1 MPKESSSPSEK
12 GFNKASIGGEPPTN
26 NVSALSL
33 SNNLIRQVRRRRFT
47 ALLWTFVTALT
58 AANIASLV
66 HQRHGL
72 FASERERTLQATRI
86 TTAAFAEE
94 TEQMFRQ
101 VDQALRGLR
110 AFRRRSQSLPATEA
124 FIDELRLGGARIENA
139 YLVDKEGRLVITHD
153 PATVGRSVADR
164 DYFRFHQATSEDLP
178 FLAPVEFGRATQQ
191 HLFRV
196 TRRIDDAQG
205 RFAGVALVTVQPRA
219 ISSFY
224 QRLMPEPGSVATLV
238 GTRDQMVRARTPAP
252 PADAWSRPLI
262 SPIWDKLREAP
273 TGTYMSDSAI
283 DGVRRHYVYQSIPD
297 WQVVLITGV
306 DEAQIRARADE
317 RANQLTL
324 SSGIF
329 NALLI
334 GFAIVLT
341 YIDRQRKR
349 LNHLSLQQAV
359 MLDNDL
365 VGIVKIKDRIGVWEN
380 RALERMFGYEPG
392 ELRDKPARLLY
403 PDDES
408 HRALGQAAYPVL
420 VKGGTYR
427 TQLVLRRKDGSP
439 IWVDMSGA
447 MVSDESN
454 ESMWMMLDITEMK
467 VRQHEVEALAFH
479 DALTGL
485 PNRSLLADRLRQAIP
500 LAERLNTK
508 LAICYIDLDGFKV
521 VNDTFGHAAGD
532 RLLQTIANRLQDCM
546 RGNDTVARLGGDE
559 FVLLLTHLKSEE
571 ECAQVLERVL
581 DLIQMPVELGS
592 GGIGQVSASI
602 GVAFFP
608 GHSQDADL
616 LMKLADDAMYQA
628 KRAGKN
634 AIRYAKRIP
643 SKETGQ

>member
-1 MPKESSSPSEK
+1 M
-12 GFNKASIGGEPPTN
+12 A
-26 NVSALSL
+26 
-33 SNNLIRQVRRRRFT
+33 
-47 ALLWTFVTALT
+47 ALT
-58 AANIASLV
+58 AANFASVV
-66 HQRHGL
+66 HQRQGL
-72 FASERERTLQATRI
+72 FAAELELTLQATRT

-110 AFRRRSQSLPATEA
+110 AFHRQSQSLAATEA
-124 FIDELRLGGARIENA
+124 FIGELRLGGARIENA
-139 YLVDKEGRLVITHD
+139 YLIDKEGRLVVTHD
-153 PATVGRSVADR
+153 STTVGRSVADR
-164 DYFRFHQATSEDLP
+164 DYFRFHQATTEDVP

-205 RFAGVALVTVQPRA
+205 RFAGVALVTVQPSA
-219 ISSFY
+219 ISRYFR
-224 QRLMPEPGSVATLV
+224 RLMPDPGSVATLV
-238 GTRDQMVRARTPAP
+238 GTRDQRIRARMPDP
-252 PADAWSRPLI
+252 PAEAWSRPLI
-262 SPIWDKLREAP
+262 SPIWDKLREVP
-273 TGTYMSDSAI
+273 SGTYMSFSAI
-283 DGVRRHYVYQSIPD
+283 DGVKRYYVYQSIPD
-297 WQVVLITGV
+297 WEVVLVAGV
-306 DEAQIRARADE
+306 DEAQIRARVDE
-317 RANQLTL
+317 RAKQLTL
-324 SSGIF
+324 NSGIF

-334 GFAIVLT
+334 GFAIVVT

-365 VGIVKIKDRIGVWEN
+365 IGIVKIKDRLGVWEN

-408 HRALGQAAYPVL
+408 YLALGQAAYPVL
-420 VKGGTYR
+420 DKGGTYR
-427 TQLVLRRKDGSP
+427 TQLALRRKDGSP

-447 MVSDESN
+447 MVSDENN

-467 VRQHEVEALAFH
+467 ARQHEVEALAFH
-479 DALTGL
+479 DSLTGL

-500 LAERLNTK
+500 LAERLNTN
-508 LAICYIDLDGFKV
+508 LAVCFIDLDGFKV

-559 FVLLLTHLKSEE
+559 FVLLLTYLKSEE
-571 ECAQVLERVL
+571 ECAQVLGRVL

-592 GGIGQVSASI
+592 AGVGQVSASV

-634 AIRYAKRIP
+634 AIRYA
-643 SKETGQ
+643 